1 MNIVILSTSIRNGR
15 NSHRAA
21 LYLNDY
27 INSETEANAEI
38 FDLLEADFPLFKER
52 LQFLD
57 NPPAGAVEYADKI
70 DSADAII
77 VVSPEYN
84 GGYPA
89 AFKNA
94 FDFLYS
100 QWQGKPIGLVSAS
113 SGRFGGSQVIQKLQL
128 LYTKLGCQVMGPG
141 VSIAFVQKA
150 FDENGKILDE
160 QVEAAMKK
168 YVARIIDNI
177 SE

>member
-15 NSHRAA
+15 KSHRAA

-27 INSETEANAEI
+27 INSETKANAEI
-38 FDLLEADFPLFKER
+38 FDLLEADFPLFRER

-57 NPPAGAVEYADKI
+57 NPPTGAVEYANKI

-100 QWQGKPIGLVSAS
+100 QWLGKPIGLVSAS

-128 LYTKLGCQVMGPG
+128 LYTKLGAQVMGPG
-141 VSIAFVQKA
+141 VSIAFVDKA
-150 FDENGKILDE
+150 FGENGEIQDE
-160 QVEAAMKK
+160 QVESAMKK
-168 YVARIIDNI
+168 YVERVIENI